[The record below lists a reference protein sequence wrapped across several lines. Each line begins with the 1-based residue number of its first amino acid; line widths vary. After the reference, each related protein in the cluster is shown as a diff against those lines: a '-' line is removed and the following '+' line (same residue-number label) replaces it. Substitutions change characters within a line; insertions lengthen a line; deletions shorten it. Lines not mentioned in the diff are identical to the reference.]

1 MSITSISLIL
11 TWIYMHSINEN
22 TFVLICCRICWFRI
36 FFLLFWKKNCI
47 FSSQWV
53 FFAIIQLF
61 YRMKLKIF
69 FSSKVYIT
77 LKCVTY
83 YFLHGN
89 FKKICSACSIF
100 YLILRKQMNDWKKD
114 QHELN
119 IFFQKQKIYLVYLE
133 FSSSFRKICVRIN
146 NLLTFENKIIFI
158 AKDFRYILT

>member
-1 MSITSISLIL
+1 MLQNLLISNIF
-11 TWIYMHSINEN
+11 SV
-22 TFVLICCRICWFRI
+22 VL
-36 FFLLFWKKNCI
+36 KKKII
-47 FSSQWV
+47 FSSQWF

-100 YLILRKQMNDWKKD
+100 YLILKKQMNG
-114 QHELN
+114 
-119 IFFQKQKIYLVYLE
+119 
-133 FSSSFRKICVRIN
+133 
-146 NLLTFENKIIFI
+146 
-158 AKDFRYILT
+158 